1 MREIKD
7 ILVHLDKSRTLATDY
22 REEEDGIAQRDK
34 QQTDNLQQLSF
45 KESQIRLSTVKL
57 IH

>member
-45 KESQIRLSTVKL
+45 KESQIRLSAVKL